1 MKNAI
6 CLTLLLACGSTA
18 MAADY
23 SMTKGSTLGFTGT
36 FQGEEFKG
44 KFGDFQA
51 AIRYD
56 PADLSTARFDVTV
69 QLASAS
75 TGDVDRDQSLPGS
88 DFFNIAKFPTAHFI
102 TRSFRQEGGKVVAEG
117 TLELKGASKPVNL
130 EVTFTPREG
139 GATLDVS
146 GRLNR
151 LDFGVGSGDFA
162 DTSTIGADVSIKA
175 HLELVPKS

>member
-1 MKNAI
+1 MKIQI
-6 CLTLLLACGSTA
+6 CLTLLLAYAGTT
-18 MAADY
+18 MAAEY
-23 SMTKGSTLGFTGT
+23 SMTKGSTLGFTGI

-102 TRSFRQEGGKVVAEG
+102 TRSFRQQGDKVIAEG

-130 EVTFTPREG
+130 EVDFTPREG

-146 GRLNR
+146 AKLNR
-151 LDFGVGSGDFA
+151 LDFGIGSGDFA
-162 DTSTIGADVSIKA
+162 DTSTIGADVSINA
-175 HLELVPKS
+175 HLELALKN